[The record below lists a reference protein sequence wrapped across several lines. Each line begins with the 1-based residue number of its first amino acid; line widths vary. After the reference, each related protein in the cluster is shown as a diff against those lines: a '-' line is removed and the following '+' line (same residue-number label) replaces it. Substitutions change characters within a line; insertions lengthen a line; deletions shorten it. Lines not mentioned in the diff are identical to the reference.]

1 MPRTFD
7 ISAIVEIRDAA
18 SKKLADV
25 GRRSKETGKQI
36 GKSFDRAGARV
47 EAFARRVD
55 ASRDLLD
62 GVARGAAVFGAG
74 ITAAFGAVAFASA
87 NFEAAMQ
94 RVRAIGGL
102 TQEQFEQMSEAARD
116 MGRTTQFTA
125 TQSADA
131 LALLRRAGL
140 SVAESIEALP
150 GALELAAAGQLE
162 LADAADITAK
172 VMRGMGLETED
183 LGRINEALVSTANNS
198 NTSVAQ
204 MGQAMRK
211 AAPLANTLGVSLEE
225 VSAAIGILGNAG
237 IQAEEAGTGLRQV
250 MVRLINPTGNAR
262 KVLDALSQRV
272 TGADF
277 SFKSLTDTLELFEA
291 GMASDAEILQVFEA
305 RAGSV
310 FLSLANQGVPAF
322 QALHKVIN
330 DSEGA
335 AREAANTLL
344 QGLTGS
350 LTKLKSAAGEVLI
363 AFGYNGGVLD
373 ALTAFTGVVT
383 RAAVAVGEWINRNPG
398 WTKAIAATTAAVGAL
413 SLAVA
418 GLATAATAASAAFLA
433 MSASTLPGMA
443 VALKAVTGAAIAAGL
458 AIKAIP
464 FVALAAA
471 AAYVVV
477 EFVKTS
483 NAMYDVRREAER
495 LGTTVDEVN
504 RKFREGVRA
513 MDEYIAADDLLPERT
528 SATGRALAEA
538 ASKGERLGLAV
549 GETAEAAA
557 AAIPSVDEL
566 RETVGGYNS
575 ELLESET
582 LSKRATAELFSL
594 AAAMDRA
601 AKAAA
606 ERFADAMRRVS
617 EYVTLMEQAGRKQIE
632 LLRRGEAIGEAPT
645 VPDIV
650 PGGQPEAPAAPPP
663 PTLYRP
669 GEDRN
674 QQIARPFPNAPA
686 ADPGF
691 WARLGKDI
699 GDFSRASG
707 SAIEGLTQSGIEAL
721 FGRDGLFG
729 VTWEDRFK
737 TISADFIRTISRSLG
752 RELAGF
758 AARGIKAIGAL
769 IGGRGRTGALGRIGQ
784 QSDVALGGVQRLFK
798 GIGSSA
804 LGADRELG
812 GLQSTLRNLG
822 GLPGLGGQVALE
834 ADIGGFGQKLKDA
847 FRAIWKFFSDIGKAA
862 WKAVATVGRTIWK
875 VVEPAM
881 QALWTAFAGLG
892 KLAWQGLGAIAQ
904 GVLAGIK
911 ALFGP
916 LWDAFAALG
925 KLAWSGIRAL
935 GEAIWPL
942 LRGAAE
948 LFWSGVKALAQLA
961 WAGIKAIATAIWP
974 AIRAAGEL
982 AWAGIKT
989 VGLAIWE
996 AIKTAGTA
1004 IWGVIK
1010 PVAMA
1015 FWDALSTIGKAVWP
1029 AIRAAGI
1036 AIWDTVGSPLW
1047 SAVKAFWGAL
1057 RKLGESVWDALAGR
1071 AAKSLVE
1078 SFNGVS
1084 GDIPGLGGQPGAGT
1098 GGQPDTGN
1106 KRGGGVTGIISAV
1119 TGIGSLISDV
1129 ITNVQTR
1136 TTNDRLAQITHWL
1149 SQAQMQRDQWGN
1161 HFSTIWLRLE
1171 QFLATSIPP
1180 AVTHG
1185 LLSAANDT
1193 RNRLLILRDA
1203 VVEANMLLMETLTL
1217 QGQLELAALSA
1228 EGAIAGSV
1236 RQHSVVTREQGSA
1249 VVSAI
1254 RASTFSISSAIASI
1268 DVRPVVN
1275 VNVSSPS
1282 PSRSTPSNTRST
1294 STTRTPASTGGTRR
1308 TAEDA
1313 ADTVSRIVSRN
1324 VRRVS

>member
-1 MPRTFD
+1 M
-7 ISAIVEIRDAA
+7 
-18 SKKLADV
+18 ADV
-25 GRRSKETGKQI
+25 FQIAGVVSLRDQAGKQLKELGLKAEAAGKKI
-36 GKSFDRAGARV
+36 GQSFDRAGARV
-47 EAFARRVD
+47 DSFARRID
-55 ASRDLLD
+55 ASRDVLD
-62 GVARGAAVFGAG
+62 GVARGAAVLGAG

-344 QGLTGS
+344 QGLAGS

-373 ALTAFTGVVT
+373 ALTAFTDVVT

-443 VALKAVTGAAIAAGL
+443 VALKAVTGAAIATGL

-513 MDEYIAADDLLPERT
+513 MDEYIAADNLLSERA

-582 LSKRATAELFSL
+582 LSKRAAAELFSL

-650 PGGQPEAPAAPPP
+650 TPEIEAPAAPPP

-669 GEDRN
+669 GEDRTE
-674 QQIARPFPNAPA
+674 QIARPFPNAPA

-737 TISADFIRTISRSLG
+737 TISADFIRVISRSLG

-758 AARGIKAIGAL
+758 AARGIKAIGGL
-769 IGGRGRTGALGRIGQ
+769 IGGRGRTGALGRVGQ

-798 GIGSSA
+798 GVGTSA

-925 KLAWSGIRAL
+925 KLAWSGIRAI

-1084 GDIPGLGGQPGAGT
+1084 GDIPGLGGQPGAGA

-1149 SQAQMQRDQWGN
+1149 SQAQTQRDQWGN

-1236 RQHSVVTREQGSA
+1236 RQQSVVTREQGSA

-1254 RASTFSISSAIASI
+1254 RASTSSISSAIASI

-1282 PSRSTPSNTRST
+1282 PSRSTPSNTRSA
-1294 STTRTPASTGGTRR
+1294 STTRTASAGGTRR
-1308 TAEDA
+1308 TQEDA
-1313 ADTVSRIVSRN
+1313 TDSLSRAVSRS
-1324 VRRVS
+1324 VRRVA